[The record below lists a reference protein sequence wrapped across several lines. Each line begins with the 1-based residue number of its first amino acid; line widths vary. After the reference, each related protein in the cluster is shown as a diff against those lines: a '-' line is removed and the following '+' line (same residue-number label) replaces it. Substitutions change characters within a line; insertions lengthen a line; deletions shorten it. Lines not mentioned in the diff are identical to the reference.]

1 MSHKYIDN
9 PFKKS
14 YNDVLLWT
22 AGEVGCPIFANEDIF
37 QQPADFLN
45 LTNAYIANA
54 VEAIKKAT
62 GWFCWVAFLGTQK
75 FVWLPFTNTINKLKA

>member
-1 MSHKYIDN
+1 MWLEIERWTIVDIFFIPAWIID
-9 PFKKS
+9 
-14 YNDVLLWT
+14 
-22 AGEVGCPIFANEDIF
+22 EVGCPIFSNEEIV

-62 GWFCWVAFLGTQK
+62 GNDVANGT
-75 FVWLPFTNTINKLKA
+75 